1 MTFRRITAWGL
12 IAGLAYTDMRDMT
25 PGFILDCYILRR
37 NYDDMM
43 HGIQRGEETCPTT
56 SV

>member
-12 IAGLAYTDMRDMT
+12 IAGLSYSEMMNLA
-25 PGFILDCYILRR
+25 PGYIMDCYILRR

-43 HGIQRGEETCPTT
+43 HGIRRGDDQWQTA
-56 SV
+56 